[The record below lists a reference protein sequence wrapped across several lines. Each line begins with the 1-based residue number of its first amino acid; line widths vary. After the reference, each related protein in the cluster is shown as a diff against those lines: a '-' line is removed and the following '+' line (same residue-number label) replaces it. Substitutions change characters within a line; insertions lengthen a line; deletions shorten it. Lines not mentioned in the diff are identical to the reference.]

1 MILTQILN
9 DMKGLRS
16 IPKILKINQ
25 VEEYQISCLFN
36 NGESRIIDFKVFLK
50 KYGKNKKHP
59 AYKLLKDKSAFN
71 EVEIIG
77 NTIGWNNVG
86 IYSKNLNGEDEF
98 YPYNIDPTTL
108 FESSSLDEERRI
120 NVGAL
125 IRKERKKAGLTQDE
139 LASRSGTSKY
149 YISRVENNKS
159 DIELLTLKKI
169 IEAGLGKHLE
179 IQIS

>member
-1 MILTQILN
+1 
-9 DMKGLRS
+9 MKGLRS

-25 VEEYQISCLFN
+25 VEGYLISCLFN

-50 KYGKNKKHP
+50 RYSKNKKHP
-59 AYKLLKDKSAFN
+59 AYKLLKDKSAFD

-77 NTIGWNNVG
+77 NTIGWKNVG
-86 IYSKNLNGEDEF
+86 IYSKNLNGEEEF
-98 YPYNIDPTTL
+98 YAFDIDPITL
-108 FESSSLDEERRI
+108 FESSHLDENRRLNI
-120 NVGAL
+120 GDL

-139 LASRSGTSKY
+139 LASRIGTSKY

-169 IEAGLGKHLE
+169 VEAGLGKHLE

>member
-1 MILTQILN
+1 
-9 DMKGLRS
+9 MKGLRS

-25 VEEYQISCLFN
+25 INGYHISCLFN
-36 NGESRIIDFKVFLK
+36 NGESRIIDFKVFLE
-50 KYGKNKKHP
+50 KYSKNKKHP
-59 AYKLLKDKSAFN
+59 AYKLLMDKSAFN
-71 EVEIIG
+71 KIGIIG
-77 NTIGWNNVG
+77 NTIGWKNIG
-86 IYSKNLNGEDEF
+86 IYSKNLNGKNEF
-98 YPYNIDPTTL
+98 YPYDIDPITL
-108 FESSSLDEERRI
+108 FECSYIDEDRRL
-120 NVGAL
+120 NVGDL

-169 IEAGLGKHLE
+169 IEAGLGKHLK